1 MKKNLIPSYLRWKR
15 YSCFLIISV
24 FFVLITLPLD
34 TFAAEAYEQ
43 PYLSLQVENK
53 TIKEILS
60 YIESNSEFVFLYSK
74 ELATQLSKKVSVSTD
89 RKAVT
94 DILNETLKNTG
105 LTYKISE
112 RQITIVKVDTSASQA
127 VTQQGNKVKVTGK
140 VLDETGEPVP
150 GASIFVKS
158 DPSTGT
164 ITSLD
169 GNFVITVSEN
179 ATLVASFIGYQQNEM
194 PLKGK
199 RELVFRL
206 VVDSKQLEEVVIVGF
221 GTQKK
226 ASVVGAVQTLKPAEL
241 RVPSSSLSNS
251 FGGRIAGVISM
262 QRSGEPGA
270 DGANFWIRGAATFS
284 GSTTPLIFIDGVE
297 VSSGDMNAIPP
308 EAIENFSILKDASAT
323 ALYGARGANGVVL
336 ITTRTGRD
344 MDKPRISVRI
354 DNTFTA
360 PTRSLQMAD
369 AVTNMKLKN
378 EAILTRNP
386 NGTPT
391 FTDDKILGTIEN
403 RDQYVYPNVNWS
415 DYMFKDFSMNQSA
428 NLNVIGGT
436 KKIDYFISASIAND
450 NGMLKKDPNNK
461 FDNNIQNLRYSFQ
474 SNVGAWLTNTTK
486 VNVRINSQIVNYQG
500 PSTGMDDLYKYVMEA
515 PNMYFTPVYPNIN
528 NEDHVIFG
536 NKSGGPIAAGGSS
549 SYRNPYAIMV
559 QGNSN
564 RAAYTI
570 NTAFEL
576 EQKLDF
582 LTKGLTFKAL
592 VSFKNWSQTSVTR
605 NFTPFYYELQHP
617 EQQPGGGYTYDYLSI
632 NKGQKAL
639 STSTGTTGDRL
650 TNIQATLNY
659 QHVFAEKHDVS
670 AMLVY
675 LQREYNLNNP
685 DNDYYKT
692 LPQRNQGVAGRLTY
706 ALDGKYLAEFN
717 FGYNGSENFE
727 KGSRFGFFPAVAV
740 GYLISNEAYFEP
752 LSRVISNLKI
762 RGSYGLVGNADIG
775 SNSRFPY
782 LTKVNLGGAGFT
794 FGNEWQTPGSG
805 AIITTYGAEA
815 VTWEIGKKINL
826 GFDLGL
832 FNKLNVNLDVFRE
845 DRENIFLRR
854 NTIPAESGITND
866 LRPYG
871 NLGKVRNEGIDL
883 SLDYNHVVNKNFSI
897 SGKGTLTY
905 AKNKYMD
912 IDEPDY
918 EFEYMSQVGRPLNQ
932 YKGYIALGLF
942 KDQADI
948 DNSPTQIL
956 TGVVQPGD
964 IKYSDLNNDG
974 KIDGNDQTYIGNPE
988 MPQISF
994 GFGLSMQ
1001 YKKWDASLFFQGV
1014 GKRDIMLSGIH
1025 PFAGDS
1031 YGIMQFVAED
1041 RWTEENQNPNASY
1054 PRLTNGINA
1063 NNNPNSTYYLRDGS
1077 YLRLKNVEVGYSYK
1091 FLRAYISGQ
1100 NLLTFSSFKLWDPE
1114 LYTQNGLKY
1123 PTQIMGSIGLQ
1134 LTF

>member
-1 MKKNLIPSYLRWKR
+1 MKKNLIPSCKRWKR
-15 YSCFLIISV
+15 HFYFLIISV
-24 FFVLITLPLD
+24 FFTLITLPSDL
-34 TFAAEAYEQ
+34 FAAETFEQ
-43 PYLSLQVENK
+43 TNLSLQVENK
-53 TIKEILS
+53 TIKEVLG

-74 ELATQLSKKVSVSTD
+74 ELAMQLNKRVSVSVNNKKITELLTE
-89 RKAVT
+89 A
-94 DILNETLKNTG
+94 LKNTG

-112 RQITIVKVDTSASQA
+112 RQITIVKAGISASEA
-127 VTQQGNKVKVTGK
+127 ITQQGNKVKVTGR
-140 VLDETGEPVP
+140 VFDETGEPVP
-150 GASIFVKS
+150 GASIFMKG
-158 DPSTGT
+158 DQSTGT
-164 ITSLD
+164 ITDLD
-169 GNFVITVSEN
+169 GNFTITVPEN
-179 ATLVASFIGYQQNEM
+179 STLVASFIGYLQSEIA
-194 PLKGK
+194 LKGK
-199 RELVFRL
+199 KDIVFRL
-206 VVDSKQLEEVVIVGF
+206 ATDSKQLEEVVVVGF

-226 ASVVGAVQTLKPAEL
+226 ASVVGAVQTMKPAEL

-270 DGANFWIRGAATFS
+270 DGANFWIRGASTFS

-297 VSSGDMNAIPP
+297 VSSADMNAIPS

-336 ITTRTGRD
+336 ITTRTGKE

-369 AVTNMKLKN
+369 AVTNMRLKN

-386 NGTPT
+386 KGTPA
-391 FTDDKILGTIEN
+391 FTEDKILGTMEGRN
-403 RDQYVYPNVNWS
+403 QYVYPNVDWS

-474 SNVGAWLTNTTK
+474 SNVGAWLTSSTK

-500 PSTGMDDLYKYVMEA
+500 PSTGMDDLYRYVMEA
-515 PNMYFTPVYPNIN
+515 PNMYFTPIYPNIN
-528 NEDHVIFG
+528 NEDHIVFG
-536 NKSGGPIAAGGSS
+536 NKSGGPIASGSS
-549 SYRNPYAIMV
+549 SIYRNPYAIMV

-564 RAAYTI
+564 QASYTI

-582 LTKGLTFKAL
+582 LTKGLTFKGL
-592 VSFKNWSQTSVTR
+592 VSFKNWSKTTVTR
-605 NFTPFYYELQHP
+605 NFTPFYYELQNP
-617 EQQPGGGYTYDYLSI
+617 EQQPDGSYAYDYLSI
-632 NKGQKAL
+632 NKGQNAL

-650 TNIQATLNY
+650 INIQATLNY
-659 QHVFAEKHDVS
+659 QRTFVDRHDVS

-685 DNDYYKT
+685 ENDYYKT

-727 KGSRFGFFPAVAV
+727 KGSRYGFFPSMAV
-740 GYLISNEAYFEP
+740 GYLISNEAFFEP

-762 RGSYGLVGNADIG
+762 RGSYGLVGNSEIG
-775 SNSRFPY
+775 SGRFPY

-794 FGNEWQTPGSG
+794 FGNQWQTSASG
-805 AIITTYGAEA
+805 AIITTYGGEG
-815 VTWEIGKKINL
+815 VTWEIGKKINI
-826 GFDLGL
+826 GMDLGL
-832 FNKLNVNLDVFRE
+832 FNKLNINLDIFRE
-845 DRENIFLRR
+845 DREDIFLRR
-854 NTIPAESGITND
+854 NTIPAESGITSD

-871 NLGKVRNEGIDL
+871 NLGKVRNEGVDL
-883 SLDYNHVVNKNFSI
+883 SMDYNHNVNKNFTI
-897 SGKGTLTY
+897 SAKGTLTY
-905 AKNKYMD
+905 AKNQYVA

-918 EFEYMSQVGRPLNQ
+918 EFAYMSQVGHPLNQ
-932 YKGYIALGLF
+932 YKGYVAMGLF

-948 DNSPTQIL
+948 DNSPQQIL

-964 IKYSDLNNDG
+964 IKYADLNNDG

-988 MPQISF
+988 MPQISY

-1001 YKKWDASLFFQGV
+1001 YKRWDASLFFQGV

-1031 YGIMQFVAED
+1031 YGIMQFVGDD
-1041 RWTEENQNPNASY
+1041 RWTEENPNPNATY
-1054 PRLTNGINA
+1054 PRLTNGING

-1077 YLRLKNVEVGYSYK
+1077 YIRLKNVEFGYTYK
-1091 FLRAYISGQ
+1091 FLRAYLSGQ
-1100 NLLTFSSFKLWDPE
+1100 NLLTFSKFKLWDPE